1 MMSKYKSLIMYVIF
15 GALTTVVN
23 FSAYFLFYSVLNFS
37 NVMSS
42 VLAWFFAVS
51 FAFVTNKIFVFESR
65 SFDCKTLMHEI
76 LTFYGCRLTTG
87 ILDVVIM
94 YVSVDLLSFNALP
107 SKIMSDIIVNI
118 LNYVA
123 SLLVV
128 FRK

>member
-1 MMSKYKSLIMYVIF
+1 MMNKYKSLIMYVIF

-23 FSAYFLFYSVLNFS
+23 FSAYFLFYGVLNFS

-51 FAFVTNKIFVFESR
+51 FAFVTNKLFVFESR
-65 SFDCKTLMHEI
+65 SFDAKILFREI
-76 LTFYGCRLTTG
+76 PAFFGCRLGTG
-87 ILDVVIM
+87 ILDVAIM
-94 YVSVDLLSFNALP
+94 FVAVDLLNFNALS
-107 SKIMSDIIVNI
+107 SKITSDIIVNV

-123 SLLVV
+123 SKVII